1 MSPLTSRVN
10 RVIKV
15 ACRDAA
21 SDDGK
26 SCSNN
31 AWSCLNT
38 AGQFGVIFSII
49 IVVMTIAWVY
59 WYTVI
64 RPRQERIRE
73 SGEDIELDLG
83 DGRTVVVSSGPYQ
96 RTVVFRR
103 ARSPTPPP
111 PAYRPPTPGAG
122 VIVPPG
128 FATTTDSLPPSPRAS
143 HTQIWPPQAPP
154 QRPQTPQNAP
164 PQSMILIP
172 PPPPPPPPR
181 PSQPP
186 DGGIYRQPTGT
197 DSQVTH
203 PPLKTMTLIE
213 AAHYLQRA
221 AKNEAHHGVGARQQV
236 VRNSHVAAHRPPV
249 NEDANM
255 LAAVQ
260 PRAPA
265 APRHEDD
272 SRGEEAERL
281 QKLVDRIDKEEE
293 EEREH
298 RGAHGEASGIDK
310 LPRLPGQPLRTAVPR
325 AETGNA
331 VAETSVQ
338 QQDPQRRQEGNEAY
352 EIDNEESQTNR
363 PKRHVTF
370 QQPSLE
376 VLESRIGRPS
386 RRSQSPARIPNQE
399 DLHHGESRVGR
410 RRRTPSPDERIVERP
425 VAPVLSSAESRIG
438 RPQPPSPPKEH
449 SLVHKRSHGFPG
461 AGESRVGH
469 HHGRK
474 RRLTHPPETISPGAG
489 SDYYNTHDTTH
500 GGHPTIDDGF
510 LLSIARSEGPPSSA
524 GATCGTRSHASSES
538 NDRRRRMGLT
548 PSRFNRD
555 RDQRAD
561 EGATPYLRSPSPE
574 ESDNDEQKKLSPK
587 PSWGSR
593 LASILPT
600 IARLT
605 TNNPVVREVADDI
618 ADEREEKE
626 LREDGRLEVRAD
638 SPLAT
643 GHKTTSKAFIA
654 FSRLSAFQDP
664 ASGTTLVAHAPKALV
679 MGHHGCQGEEPNT
692 KVPSRDQY
700 RGHRRRPSTIAE
712 EPRNSL
718 QLTLEHAAERLAEE
732 AVGSDMD
739 RARDPGGG
747 LGGHAD
753 AMPGQHDQRRRRP
766 RRSSRATES

>member
-1 MSPLTSRVN
+1 MVIYAFYGADAAHPASQPASHLTVSRHQAYHRRYTITSFESKIMSPLTSRVN

-15 ACRDAA
+15 ASRDAA

-49 IVVMTIAWVY
+49 IVVITIAWVY

-83 DGRTVVVSSGPYQ
+83 DGRTVVVSSGPYR
-96 RTVVFRR
+96 RTVVFRG

-143 HTQIWPPQAPP
+143 HTQIWPPQTPP
-154 QRPQTPQNAP
+154 QRPQTPQNVP
-164 PQSMILIP
+164 PQSMSTPNFVQGYPFPGSYSQPIPLAMYPPQVMVPGPPPTPPAMMYPRAQPQTYLVIPPPPPRPPDMPAQGLIP
-172 PPPPPPPPR
+172 PPPPPPPPP

-186 DGGIYRQPTGT
+186 NGGIYQQPTGT
-197 DSQVTH
+197 DSQVRT
-203 PPLKTMTLIE
+203 
-213 AAHYLQRA
+213 
-221 AKNEAHHGVGARQQV
+221 
-236 VRNSHVAAHRPPV
+236 RPPSPGH
-249 NEDANM
+249 ASTI
-255 LAAVQ
+255 
-260 PRAPA
+260 
-265 APRHEDD
+265 EDD
-272 SRGEEAERL
+272 DSDRGGSLPPASRQERSPSRDRSPPAGGSQFTRSRTPSPSERRRQHARRRPAPSPSRSPPRGRQRKRTQQKNQGRNPPPQQDDSKSDNSKSSDTSYKSSTSLDSDMRTDYDNLFVEHDGRKRVEEAKRL

-298 RGAHGEASGIDK
+298 RSAYGEASGVDK
-310 LPRLPGQPLRTAVPR
+310 LPRLPGQPLRPAVPR
-325 AETGNA
+325 AETANA
-331 VAETSVQ
+331 VAETSVE

-352 EIDNEESQTNR
+352 EIDNEESQTNH

-449 SLVHKRSHGFPG
+449 SLVHKRSHGCPG

-489 SDYYNTHDTTH
+489 SDYYNTHDATH

-574 ESDNDEQKKLSPK
+574 E
-587 PSWGSR
+587 
-593 LASILPT
+593 
-600 IARLT
+600 
-605 TNNPVVREVADDI
+605 
-618 ADEREEKE
+618 
-626 LREDGRLEVRAD
+626 
-638 SPLAT
+638 
-643 GHKTTSKAFIA
+643 
-654 FSRLSAFQDP
+654 
-664 ASGTTLVAHAPKALV
+664 
-679 MGHHGCQGEEPNT
+679 
-692 KVPSRDQY
+692 
-700 RGHRRRPSTIAE
+700 
-712 EPRNSL
+712 
-718 QLTLEHAAERLAEE
+718 
-732 AVGSDMD
+732 
-739 RARDPGGG
+739 
-747 LGGHAD
+747 
-753 AMPGQHDQRRRRP
+753 
-766 RRSSRATES
+766 